1 MANVQLALQRAVVE
15 RLKAYAPLAALIGAR
30 VYDRVPENAAA
41 PYLHVFDIQTVEAD
55 AGCIEADEATVTL
68 QIWDEDKGRVRL
80 RRIAGHVR
88 DALHHHEADL
98 LAHGCALI
106 EMRVVD
112 MRDFLEADGI
122 TSRAIVTLRAHVE
135 RV

>member
-1 MANVQLALQRAVVE
+1 MGNVQLALQRAVVA
-15 RLKAYAPLAALIGAR
+15 RLKAYAPLGPLIGAR
-30 VYDRVPENAAA
+30 IYDRVPENAAP
-41 PYLHVFDIQTVEAD
+41 PYVHIFDIQTVEAG
-55 AGCIEADEATVTL
+55 AACIDADEATLTL
-68 QIWDEDKGRVRL
+68 QIWDTDKGRVRL

-98 LAHGCALI
+98 MADGCALI
-106 EMRVVD
+106 EMQVTD

-135 RV
+135 RI